1 MLVAIF
7 LIIIV
12 IIVCFTLSYKHTGAV
27 AKFRYG
33 TGIINWKASEL
44 KDLDRKSRKNDN
56 VRRVTPEEQRNK
68 LYVKRKEWGRGLIN
82 VEQCIKEE
90 WKSLRSYVANS
101 EENLIRE
108 VLTAETINKRETI
121 TSVEFKKQKAK
132 ELKEKLSGKQI
143 HG

>member
-56 VRRVTPEEQRNK
+56 VWRVTPEEQRNK
-68 LYVKRKEWGRGLIN
+68 LYVKRKE
-82 VEQCIKEE
+82 
-90 WKSLRSYVANS
+90 
-101 EENLIRE
+101 
-108 VLTAETINKRETI
+108 
-121 TSVEFKKQKAK
+121 
-132 ELKEKLSGKQI
+132 
-143 HG
+143 